1 MEKAQKKLDQAI
13 KEAQGTPMCKGGKDM
28 HHIRAVITKRNGK
41 QTFGKGFSPTE
52 LEKAGLDKQQ
62 AHKMGIHLDIKRK
75 SFHDE
80 NVATLKAHA
89 EKTKA
94 EAAAKPKTSKIE
106 TQPKKKAKS

>member
-1 MEKAQKKLDQAI
+1 
-13 KEAQGTPMCKGGKDM
+13 M
-28 HHIRAVITKRNGK
+28 HHIRAIVTKRNGK

-62 AHKMGIHLDIKRK
+62 AQKIGIHLDIKRK

-89 EKTKA
+89 EKAKT
-94 EAAAKPKTSKIE
+94 EATSKPQTPQIE

>member
-1 MEKAQKKLDQAI
+1 
-13 KEAQGTPMCKGGKDM
+13 M

>member
-1 MEKAQKKLDQAI
+1 
-13 KEAQGTPMCKGGKDM
+13 MCKGGKDM